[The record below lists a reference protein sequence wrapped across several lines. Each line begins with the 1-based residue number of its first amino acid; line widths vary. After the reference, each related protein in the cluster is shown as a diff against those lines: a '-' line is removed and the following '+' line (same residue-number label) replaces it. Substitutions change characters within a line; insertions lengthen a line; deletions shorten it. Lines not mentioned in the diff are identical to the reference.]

1 MLKKTITIAM
11 AFVGIVIGAGFATGQ
26 EVLQYFVAFGTMGI
40 IGAALAGLIMALT
53 GMASIQL
60 GSYFLANDH
69 GSVLT
74 SISHP
79 IIARILDISVLITLF
94 ATGVVMFAGSGSNLN
109 QQFGLPLWVGTV
121 LMLVLVLLA
130 GLLDVDKITNVIG
143 AITPLIIIFAGIAI
157 VYALATSDADTES
170 LNAAASTINGA
181 APHWTL
187 SALNYVGLAL
197 MMGVSMAIIIGGN
210 SFDTHAAGLGGLLG
224 GLVFGVMLTFAALA
238 LFRSADKVAGD
249 DVPMLTIV
257 NEIHP
262 ILGTIMSLIIIGMIF
277 NTTLGL
283 FYAFAKRLTSN
294 NQKRFYLFYVLSC
307 LVGFGMSFLGFK
319 KLVGLVYPTLGY
331 LGILLV
337 VVVAGAWI
345 RGFAKIRE
353 ERERREK
360 IHDLFR
366 RKLDPTQ
373 RFSSKQA
380 RLLDRYTTESNLER
394 EELTESLR
402 DEFVDESIPDAEIS
416 AEKLFEENNEFSYQ
430 PVEFTDSTISVE
442 ESTLGLPS
450 HARPMSELEDLS
462 TFHDPE
468 SEKDEEPQTEPVK
481 GIEEEVAE
489 APMESAVAEVPQVD
503 PIVTTPKK
511 LPTV

>member
-1 MLKKTITIAM
+1 
-11 AFVGIVIGAGFATGQ
+11 
-26 EVLQYFVAFGTMGI
+26 
-40 IGAALAGLIMALT
+40 
-53 GMASIQL
+53 
-60 GSYFLANDH
+60 
-69 GSVLT
+69 
-74 SISHP
+74 
-79 IIARILDISVLITLF
+79 
-94 ATGVVMFAGSGSNLN
+94 
-109 QQFGLPLWVGTV
+109 
-121 LMLVLVLLA
+121 
-130 GLLDVDKITNVIG
+130 
-143 AITPLIIIFAGIAI
+143 
-157 VYALATSDADTES
+157 
-170 LNAAASTINGA
+170 
-181 APHWTL
+181 
-187 SALNYVGLAL
+187 

-224 GLVFGVMLTFAALA
+224 GLVFGAMLTFAALA

-481 GIEEEVAE
+481 GIEEVAE